1 MSDSIDSILDDQAE
15 EETEELANQVISDN
29 CFKRELFIS
38 LKWFFS
44 IIFQM
49 FFPFMFL
56 SQAVCT
62 FFLLILFL
70 VRLVLV

>member
-38 LKWFFS
+38 LKWF
-44 IIFQM
+44 
-49 FFPFMFL
+49 L
-56 SQAVCT
+56 A
-62 FFLLILFL
+62 
-70 VRLVLV
+70 